1 MLASVDAMGSGMET
15 EDGDT
20 REAPSSSHIPSPPPI
35 LELLGDGRS
44 PTFYYL
50 AGRIMRDLYDG
61 IEESEMPALETI
73 PMRDVHDEIESEMP
87 ALESIPNS
95 SESESDDG
103 SVDDSEP
110 EDQNE
115 DGGGDGDM
123 NEGEVSEEI
132 SIGRQVLAPHS
143 DELLRSVVN
152 ETSMG
157 VRFSTV
163 VDRREDRHGLSGQT
177 QSTAEVAAVGGD
189 SDETI
194 PSESV
199 SPSALNEPVTQLS
212 STVISSPTATR
223 LNKCG
228 GSSRP
233 SDGFTT
239 DGRGRVIS
247 FGDTATRPPQAA
259 PVAEHIVTPESL
271 APPETETE
279 TESRGERRGIW
290 GWIGQ
295 FGSLI

>member
-1 MLASVDAMGSGMET
+1 MLASVDALGYGMET

-20 REAPSSSHIPSPPPI
+20 RETPSSSHISSPPPI
-35 LELLGDGRS
+35 LEFLGDGRRS
-44 PTFYYL
+44 PTIHYF
-50 AGRIMRDLYDG
+50 AGRIMRDLD
-61 IEESEMPALETI
+61 
-73 PMRDVHDEIESEMP
+73 DEIESEMP
-87 ALESIPNS
+87 ALESIQNS

-110 EDQNE
+110 EDQDENDGE
-115 DGGGDGDM
+115 DGDT
-123 NEGEVSEEI
+123 NEGQVSQRI
-132 SIGRQVLAPHS
+132 FLGRHVLVPHS
-143 DELLRSVVN
+143 DELLRSVAN

-163 VDRREDRHGLSGQT
+163 VDRREEQQGLSGQT
-177 QSTAEVAAVGGD
+177 QSTAEVATIGG
-189 SDETI
+189 DETI

-199 SPSALNEPVTQLS
+199 SLSASNQPVTQLS

-233 SDGFTT
+233 SDAFTT

-247 FGDTATRPPQAA
+247 FGDTATRSPQAA
-259 PVAEHIVTPESL
+259 SQSPVAEHAVTPESL
-271 APPETETE
+271 ASPETE

-290 GWIGQ
+290 GWIG
-295 FGSLI
+295 SLI